1 MDDATKQA
9 TISRRDFETLKIKHT
24 KEKAAI
30 SAAHKKEVEQLEV
43 MHALDKSYIEKEIQN
58 TKWNLEN
65 KAKELSQ
72 TKKTPEIR
80 KKERMQFLQEQRADI
95 E

>member
-1 MDDATKQA
+1 M
-9 TISRRDFETLKIKHT
+9 RDSETLKIKHM
-24 KEKAAI
+24 KEMTAI

-80 KKERMQFLQEQRADI
+80 KKERMKFLQEQRADI